1 MLGFYVLKT
10 FKEGVCVEGWGGSH
24 QVTESK
30 VRLGMVLTWGHSELM
45 RYEVTTGHDT
55 DSCSLL

>member
-1 MLGFYVLKT
+1 M
-10 FKEGVCVEGWGGSH
+10 GGRGGGGRSH

-45 RYEVTTGHDT
+45 R
-55 DSCSLL
+55 